1 MNNIQKGLLTLMV
14 AGIASASFVGCDE
27 DDTFDINS
35 PEWLSSR
42 VDSIAAAKNNNAN
55 SDTTIIEVSSTTIGT
70 TDNATGWWGAFTDF
84 IAIPSGKRLVME
96 FDNYS
101 SGANNYNNWVLV
113 TANRKGNS
121 TDVDGYKEYFAL
133 RSDAYGWGGAMGTDE
148 GYTYDAANITTN
160 YAEVAAAAGASDQWA
175 YFLEKINGSHV
186 VLEIQHVSA
195 GYIYVTATMTATDGT
210 VLIEEYHQTA
220 SPSEDI
226 YAYLTVDGCHY
237 ENFSAMLLPASIV
250 ITESNP
256 ARLELANTPAFITL
270 GDTVYY
276 EGVTGKVTFEDGT
289 SADVTTSD
297 LSFTEP
303 DLTTVGTKTV
313 TVIYNKTSR
322 GNYSAP
328 VYATYS
334 FQITDFTSLEVVI
347 ADGYVLYYKSDAEE
361 INVDNSRLTV
371 YGVGSDGEK
380 TELNISDVTISA
392 VEKVSETQGKFTVE
406 YQGLKS
412 EETIEMNPVAAITPI
427 SISFA
432 GTQVGADKTTAWWT
446 AFSPDTQVKVGQC
459 ATFKFKCY
467 SDNAVNWHSPVVVLR
482 TAEKAEY
489 AVLRQDNYGWGTG
502 YAAATLES
510 DWNWDTFL
518 SSIDGSSYEVSITNN
533 GSSYDVV
540 YNVVDAN
547 GDSHYQKYI
556 GISTE
561 GTTQVDGDDLYVA
574 FTCEGSYLVFE

>member
-42 VDSIAAAKNNNAN
+42 VDSIAAAKNNNTN

-70 TDNATGWWGAFTDF
+70 TDNATAWWGAFTDF
-84 IAIPSGKRLVME
+84 IAIPSGKRLIME

-133 RSDAYGWGGAMGTDE
+133 RSDAYGRGGAMGTDE

-160 YAEVAAAAGASDQWA
+160 YAEIAAAAGAADQWA

-226 YAYLTVDGCHY
+226 YAYLTVDNCHY
-237 ENFSAMLLPASIV
+237 ENFSAMLLPATIV

-256 ARLELANTPAFITL
+256 ARLELANTPAFLTL

-303 DLTTVGTKTV
+303 DLTTVGSKTV

-322 GNYSAP
+322 GNYCAP
-328 VYATYS
+328 VYATYDLLV
-334 FQITDFTSLEVVI
+334 TDFRSIRIEPVENVVYYIPAGATEVPFI
-347 ADGYVLYYKSDAEE
+347 TKAATLYGIS
-361 INVDNSRLTV
+361 
-371 YGVGSDGEK
+371 SDGEE
-380 TELNISDVTISA
+380 TVLDNTLATFSGVNAAGEFS
-392 VEKVSETQGKFTVE
+392 VS
-406 YQGLKS
+406 YQGL
-412 EETIEMNPVAAITPI
+412 TTT
-427 SISFA
+427 
-432 GTQVGADKTTAWWT
+432 GTVKVDATDCEQLGNSDFSTGWWT
-446 AFSPDTQVKVGQC
+446 AFTEPEQIKNGTTLTKTFQVR
-459 ATFKFKCY
+459 
-467 SDNAVNWHSPVVVLR
+467 SDNGANWHGPVLIIRNAALGEIAILR
-482 TAEKAEY
+482 E
-489 AVLRQDNYGWGTG
+489 DNYGWGNG
-502 YAAATLES
+502 YSAATLES
-510 DWNWDTFL
+510 DWNFDTFA
-518 SSIDGSSYEVSITNN
+518 SNIDGSVFNVTITNN
-533 GSSYDVV
+533 GATIDVKMEIIDAAGDAHHQ
-540 YNVVDAN
+540 YYTGITTTTTELVDA
-547 GDSHYQKYI
+547 
-556 GISTE
+556 
-561 GTTQVDGDDLYVA
+561 DDVYLTVSCEESYVL
-574 FTCEGSYLVFE
+574 FK

>member
-42 VDSIAAAKNNNAN
+42 IDSIAAAKNNNTN

-84 IAIPSGKRLVME
+84 IAIPSGKRLIME

-133 RSDAYGWGGAMGTDE
+133 RSDAFGWGGAMGTDE

-160 YAEVAAAAGASDQWA
+160 YAEVAAAAGAADQWA

-226 YAYLTVDGCHY
+226 YAYLTVDNCHY
-237 ENFSAMLLPASIV
+237 ENFSAMLLPATIV

-256 ARLELANTPAFITL
+256 ARLELANTPAFLTL

-303 DLTTVGTKTV
+303 DLTTVGSKTV

-322 GNYSAP
+322 GNYCAP
-328 VYATYS
+328 VYATYDLLV
-334 FQITDFTSLEVVI
+334 TDFRSIRIEPVENVVYYIPAGATEVPFI
-347 ADGYVLYYKSDAEE
+347 TKAATLYGIS
-361 INVDNSRLTV
+361 
-371 YGVGSDGEK
+371 SDGEE
-380 TELNISDVTISA
+380 TVLDNTLATFSGVNAAGEFS
-392 VEKVSETQGKFTVE
+392 VS
-406 YQGLKS
+406 YQGL
-412 EETIEMNPVAAITPI
+412 TTT
-427 SISFA
+427 
-432 GTQVGADKTTAWWT
+432 GTVKVDATDCEQLGNSDFSTGWWT
-446 AFSPDTQVKVGQC
+446 AFTEPEQIKNGTTLTKTFQVR
-459 ATFKFKCY
+459 
-467 SDNAVNWHSPVVVLR
+467 SDNGANWHGPVLIIRNAALGEIAILR
-482 TAEKAEY
+482 E
-489 AVLRQDNYGWGTG
+489 DNYGWGNG
-502 YAAATLES
+502 YSAATLES
-510 DWNWDTFL
+510 DWNFDTFA
-518 SSIDGSSYEVSITNN
+518 SNIDGSVFNVSITNN
-533 GSSYDVV
+533 GATIDVKMEI
-540 YNVVDAN
+540 VDAA
-547 GDSHYQKYI
+547 GDAHHQYYT
-556 GISTE
+556 GITTTTTE
-561 GTTQVDGDDLYVA
+561 LVDADDVYLTVSCEESYVL
-574 FTCEGSYLVFE
+574 FK

>member
-42 VDSIAAAKNNNAN
+42 VDSIAAAKNNNTN

-84 IAIPSGKRLVME
+84 IAIPSGKRLIME

-160 YAEVAAAAGASDQWA
+160 YAEVAAAAGAADQWA

-226 YAYLTVDGCHY
+226 YAYLTVDNCHY
-237 ENFSAMLLPASIV
+237 ENFSAMLLPATIV

-256 ARLELANTPAFITL
+256 ARLELANTPAFLTL

-303 DLTTVGTKTV
+303 DLTTVGSKTV

-322 GNYSAP
+322 GNYCAP
-328 VYATYS
+328 VYATYDLLV
-334 FQITDFTSLEVVI
+334 TDFRSIRIEPVENVVYYIPAGATEVPFI
-347 ADGYVLYYKSDAEE
+347 TKAATLYGIS
-361 INVDNSRLTV
+361 
-371 YGVGSDGEK
+371 SDGEE
-380 TELNISDVTISA
+380 TVLDNTLATFSGVNAAGEFS
-392 VEKVSETQGKFTVE
+392 VS
-406 YQGLKS
+406 YQGL
-412 EETIEMNPVAAITPI
+412 TTT
-427 SISFA
+427 
-432 GTQVGADKTTAWWT
+432 GTVKVDATDCEQLGNSDFSTGWWT
-446 AFSPDTQVKVGQC
+446 AFTEPEQIKNGTTLTKTFQVR
-459 ATFKFKCY
+459 
-467 SDNAVNWHSPVVVLR
+467 SDNGANWHGPILIIRNAALGEIAILR
-482 TAEKAEY
+482 E
-489 AVLRQDNYGWGTG
+489 DNYGWGNG
-502 YAAATLES
+502 YSAATLES
-510 DWNWDTFL
+510 DWNFDTFA
-518 SSIDGSSYEVSITNN
+518 SNIDGSVFNVSITNN
-533 GSSYDVV
+533 GATIDVKMEIIDAAGDAHHQ
-540 YNVVDAN
+540 YYTGITTTTTELVDA
-547 GDSHYQKYI
+547 
-556 GISTE
+556 
-561 GTTQVDGDDLYVA
+561 DDVYLTVSCEESYVL
-574 FTCEGSYLVFE
+574 FK

>member
-42 VDSIAAAKNNNAN
+42 VDSIAAAKNNNTN

-70 TDNATGWWGAFTDF
+70 TDNATAWWGAFTDF
-84 IAIPSGKRLVME
+84 IAIPSGKRLIME

-160 YAEVAAAAGASDQWA
+160 YAEVAAAAGSADQWA

-226 YAYLTVDGCHY
+226 YAYLTVDNCHY
-237 ENFSAMLLPASIV
+237 ENFSAMLLPATIV

-256 ARLELANTPAFITL
+256 ARLELANTPAFLTL

-303 DLTTVGTKTV
+303 DLTTVGSKTV

-322 GNYSAP
+322 GNYCAP
-328 VYATYS
+328 VYATYDLLV
-334 FQITDFTSLEVVI
+334 TDFRSIRIEPVENVVYYIPAGATEVPFI
-347 ADGYVLYYKSDAEE
+347 TKAATLYGIS
-361 INVDNSRLTV
+361 
-371 YGVGSDGEK
+371 SDGEE
-380 TELNISDVTISA
+380 TVLDNTLATFSGVNAAGEFS
-392 VEKVSETQGKFTVE
+392 VS
-406 YQGLKS
+406 YQGL
-412 EETIEMNPVAAITPI
+412 TTT
-427 SISFA
+427 
-432 GTQVGADKTTAWWT
+432 GTVKVDATDCEQLGNSDFSTGWWT
-446 AFSPDTQVKVGQC
+446 AFTEPEQIKNGTTLTKTFQVR
-459 ATFKFKCY
+459 
-467 SDNAVNWHSPVVVLR
+467 SDNGANWHGPVLIIRNAALGEIAILR
-482 TAEKAEY
+482 E
-489 AVLRQDNYGWGTG
+489 DNYGWGNG
-502 YAAATLES
+502 YSAATLES
-510 DWNWDTFL
+510 DWNFDTFA
-518 SSIDGSSYEVSITNN
+518 SNIDGSVFNVTITNN
-533 GSSYDVV
+533 GATIDVKMEIIDAAGDAHHQ
-540 YNVVDAN
+540 YYTGITTTTTELVDA
-547 GDSHYQKYI
+547 
-556 GISTE
+556 
-561 GTTQVDGDDLYVA
+561 DDVYLTVSCEESYVL
-574 FTCEGSYLVFE
+574 FK

>member
-42 VDSIAAAKNNNAN
+42 VDSIAAAKNNNTN

-84 IAIPSGKRLVME
+84 IAIPSGKRLIME

-133 RSDAYGWGGAMGTDE
+133 RSDAFGWGGAMGTDE

-160 YAEVAAAAGASDQWA
+160 YAEVAAAAGAADQWA

-226 YAYLTVDGCHY
+226 YAYLTVDNCHY
-237 ENFSAMLLPASIV
+237 ENFSAMLLPATIV

-256 ARLELANTPAFITL
+256 ARLELANTPAFLTL

-303 DLTTVGTKTV
+303 DLTTVGSKTV

-322 GNYSAP
+322 GNYCAP
-328 VYATYS
+328 VYATYDLLV
-334 FQITDFTSLEVVI
+334 TDFRSIRIEPVENVVYYIPAGATEVPFI
-347 ADGYVLYYKSDAEE
+347 TKAATLYGIS
-361 INVDNSRLTV
+361 
-371 YGVGSDGEK
+371 SDGEE
-380 TELNISDVTISA
+380 TVLDNTLATFSGVNAAGEFS
-392 VEKVSETQGKFTVE
+392 VS
-406 YQGLKS
+406 YQGL
-412 EETIEMNPVAAITPI
+412 TTT
-427 SISFA
+427 
-432 GTQVGADKTTAWWT
+432 GTVKVDATDCEQLGNSDFSTGWWT
-446 AFSPDTQVKVGQC
+446 AFTEPEQIKNGTTLTKTFQVR
-459 ATFKFKCY
+459 
-467 SDNAVNWHSPVVVLR
+467 SDNGANWHGPVLIIRNAALGEIAILR
-482 TAEKAEY
+482 E
-489 AVLRQDNYGWGTG
+489 DNYGWGNG
-502 YAAATLES
+502 YSAATLES
-510 DWNWDTFL
+510 DWNFDTFA
-518 SSIDGSSYEVSITNN
+518 SNIDGSVFNVSITNN
-533 GSSYDVV
+533 GATIDVKMEI
-540 YNVVDAN
+540 VDAA
-547 GDSHYQKYI
+547 GDAHHQYYT
-556 GISTE
+556 GITTTTTE
-561 GTTQVDGDDLYVA
+561 LVDADDVYLTVSCEESYVL
-574 FTCEGSYLVFE
+574 FK

>member
-42 VDSIAAAKNNNAN
+42 VDSIAAAKNNNTN

-70 TDNATGWWGAFTDF
+70 TDNATAWWGAFTDF
-84 IAIPSGKRLVME
+84 IAIPSGKRLIME

-160 YAEVAAAAGASDQWA
+160 YAEIAAAAGAADQWA

-226 YAYLTVDGCHY
+226 YAYLTVDNCHY
-237 ENFSAMLLPASIV
+237 ENFSAMLLPATIV

-256 ARLELANTPAFITL
+256 ARLELANTPAFLTL

-303 DLTTVGTKTV
+303 DLTTVGSKTV

-322 GNYSAP
+322 GNYCAP
-328 VYATYS
+328 VYATYDLLV
-334 FQITDFTSLEVVI
+334 TDFRSIRIEPVENVVYYIPAGATEVPFI
-347 ADGYVLYYKSDAEE
+347 TKAATLYGIS
-361 INVDNSRLTV
+361 
-371 YGVGSDGEK
+371 SDGEE
-380 TELNISDVTISA
+380 TVLDNTLATFSGVNAAGEFS
-392 VEKVSETQGKFTVE
+392 VS
-406 YQGLKS
+406 YQGL
-412 EETIEMNPVAAITPI
+412 TTT
-427 SISFA
+427 
-432 GTQVGADKTTAWWT
+432 GTVKVDATDCEQLGNSDFSTGWWT
-446 AFSPDTQVKVGQC
+446 AFTEPEQIKNGTTLTKTFQVR
-459 ATFKFKCY
+459 
-467 SDNAVNWHSPVVVLR
+467 SDNGANWHGPVLIIRNAALGEIAILR
-482 TAEKAEY
+482 E
-489 AVLRQDNYGWGTG
+489 DNYGWGNG
-502 YAAATLES
+502 YSAATLES
-510 DWNWDTFL
+510 DWNFDTFA
-518 SSIDGSSYEVSITNN
+518 SNIDGSVFNVTITNN
-533 GSSYDVV
+533 GATIDVKMEIIDAAGDAHHQ
-540 YNVVDAN
+540 YYTGITTTTTELVDA
-547 GDSHYQKYI
+547 
-556 GISTE
+556 
-561 GTTQVDGDDLYVA
+561 DDVYLTVSCEESYVL
-574 FTCEGSYLVFE
+574 FK

>member
-42 VDSIAAAKNNNAN
+42 VDSIAAAKNNNTN

-70 TDNATGWWGAFTDF
+70 TDNATAWWGAFTDF
-84 IAIPSGKRLVME
+84 IAIPSGKRLIME

-160 YAEVAAAAGASDQWA
+160 YAEVAAAAGAADQWA

-226 YAYLTVDGCHY
+226 YAYLTVDNCHY
-237 ENFSAMLLPASIV
+237 ENFSAMLLPATIV

-256 ARLELANTPAFITL
+256 ARLELANTPAFLTL

-303 DLTTVGTKTV
+303 DLTTVGSKTV

-322 GNYSAP
+322 GNYCAP
-328 VYATYS
+328 VYATYDLLV
-334 FQITDFTSLEVVI
+334 TDFRSIRIEPVENVVYYIPAGATEVPFI
-347 ADGYVLYYKSDAEE
+347 TKAATLYGIS
-361 INVDNSRLTV
+361 
-371 YGVGSDGEK
+371 SDGEE
-380 TELNISDVTISA
+380 TVLDNTLATFSGVNAAGEFS
-392 VEKVSETQGKFTVE
+392 VS
-406 YQGLKS
+406 YQGL
-412 EETIEMNPVAAITPI
+412 TTT
-427 SISFA
+427 
-432 GTQVGADKTTAWWT
+432 GTVKVDATDCEQLGNSDFSTGWWT
-446 AFSPDTQVKVGQC
+446 AFTEPEQIKNGTTLTKTFQVR
-459 ATFKFKCY
+459 
-467 SDNAVNWHSPVVVLR
+467 SDNGANWHGPVLIIRNAALGEIAILR
-482 TAEKAEY
+482 E
-489 AVLRQDNYGWGTG
+489 DNYGWGNG
-502 YAAATLES
+502 YSAATLES
-510 DWNWDTFL
+510 DWNFDTFA
-518 SSIDGSSYEVSITNN
+518 SNIDGSVFNVTITNN
-533 GSSYDVV
+533 GATIDVKMEIIDAAGDAHHQ
-540 YNVVDAN
+540 YYTGITTTTTELVDA
-547 GDSHYQKYI
+547 
-556 GISTE
+556 
-561 GTTQVDGDDLYVA
+561 DDVYLTVSCEESYVL
-574 FTCEGSYLVFE
+574 FK

>member
-42 VDSIAAAKNNNAN
+42 VDSIAAAKNNNTN

-70 TDNATGWWGAFTDF
+70 TDNATAWWGAFTDF
-84 IAIPSGKRLVME
+84 IAIPSGKRLIME

-160 YAEVAAAAGASDQWA
+160 YAEVAAAAGAADQWA

-226 YAYLTVDGCHY
+226 YAYLTVDNCHY
-237 ENFSAMLLPASIV
+237 ENFSAMLLPATIV

-256 ARLELANTPAFITL
+256 ARLELANTPAFLTL

-303 DLTTVGTKTV
+303 DLTTVGSKTV

-322 GNYSAP
+322 GNYCAP
-328 VYATYS
+328 VYATYDLLV
-334 FQITDFTSLEVVI
+334 TDFRSIRIEPVENVVYYIPAGATEVPFI
-347 ADGYVLYYKSDAEE
+347 TKAATLYGIS
-361 INVDNSRLTV
+361 
-371 YGVGSDGEK
+371 SDGEE
-380 TELNISDVTISA
+380 TVLDNTLATFSGVNAAGEFS
-392 VEKVSETQGKFTVE
+392 VS
-406 YQGLKS
+406 YQGL
-412 EETIEMNPVAAITPI
+412 TTT
-427 SISFA
+427 
-432 GTQVGADKTTAWWT
+432 GTVKVDATDCEQLGNSDFSTGWWT
-446 AFSPDTQVKVGQC
+446 AFTEPEQIKNGTTLTKTFQVR
-459 ATFKFKCY
+459 
-467 SDNAVNWHSPVVVLR
+467 SDNGANWHGPVLIIRNAALGEIAILR
-482 TAEKAEY
+482 E
-489 AVLRQDNYGWGTG
+489 DNYGWGNG
-502 YAAATLES
+502 YSAATLES
-510 DWNWDTFL
+510 DWNFDTFA
-518 SSIDGSSYEVSITNN
+518 SNIDGSVFNVSITNN
-533 GSSYDVV
+533 GATIDVKMEIIDAAGDAHHQ
-540 YNVVDAN
+540 YYTGITTTTTELVDA
-547 GDSHYQKYI
+547 
-556 GISTE
+556 
-561 GTTQVDGDDLYVA
+561 DDVYLTVSCEESYVL
-574 FTCEGSYLVFE
+574 FK

>member
-42 VDSIAAAKNNNAN
+42 VDSIAAAKNNNTN

-84 IAIPSGKRLVME
+84 IAIPSGKRLIME

-160 YAEVAAAAGASDQWA
+160 YAEVAAAAGAADQWA

-226 YAYLTVDGCHY
+226 YAYLTVDNCHY
-237 ENFSAMLLPASIV
+237 ENFSAMLLPATIV

-256 ARLELANTPAFITL
+256 ARLELANTPAFLTL

-303 DLTTVGTKTV
+303 DLTTVGSKTV

-322 GNYSAP
+322 GNYCAP
-328 VYATYS
+328 VYATYDLLV
-334 FQITDFTSLEVVI
+334 TDFRSIRIEPVENVVYYIPAGATEVPFI
-347 ADGYVLYYKSDAEE
+347 TKSATLYGIS
-361 INVDNSRLTV
+361 
-371 YGVGSDGEK
+371 SDGEE
-380 TELNISDVTISA
+380 TVLDNTLATFSGVNAAGEFS
-392 VEKVSETQGKFTVE
+392 VS
-406 YQGLKS
+406 YQGL
-412 EETIEMNPVAAITPI
+412 TTT
-427 SISFA
+427 
-432 GTQVGADKTTAWWT
+432 GTVKVDATDCEQLGNSDFSTGWWT
-446 AFSPDTQVKVGQC
+446 AFTEPEQIKNGTTLTKTFQVR
-459 ATFKFKCY
+459 
-467 SDNAVNWHSPVVVLR
+467 SDNGANWHGPVLIIRNAALGEIAILR
-482 TAEKAEY
+482 E
-489 AVLRQDNYGWGTG
+489 DNYGWGNG
-502 YAAATLES
+502 YSAATLES
-510 DWNWDTFL
+510 DWNFDTFA
-518 SSIDGSSYEVSITNN
+518 SNIDGSVFNVSITNN
-533 GSSYDVV
+533 GATIDVKMEI
-540 YNVVDAN
+540 VDAA
-547 GDSHYQKYI
+547 GDAHHQYYT
-556 GISTE
+556 GITTTTTE
-561 GTTQVDGDDLYVA
+561 LVDADDVYLTVSCEESYVL
-574 FTCEGSYLVFE
+574 FK

>member
-42 VDSIAAAKNNNAN
+42 VDSIAAAKNNNTN

-84 IAIPSGKRLVME
+84 IAIPSGKRLIME

-160 YAEVAAAAGASDQWA
+160 YAEVAAAAGAADQWA

-226 YAYLTVDGCHY
+226 YAYLTVDNCHY
-237 ENFSAMLLPASIV
+237 ENFSAMLLPATIV

-256 ARLELANTPAFITL
+256 ARLELANTPAFLTL

-303 DLTTVGTKTV
+303 DLTTVGSKTV

-322 GNYSAP
+322 GNYCAP
-328 VYATYS
+328 VYATYDLLV
-334 FQITDFTSLEVVI
+334 TDFRSIRIEPVENVVYYIPAGATEVPFI
-347 ADGYVLYYKSDAEE
+347 TKAATLYGIS
-361 INVDNSRLTV
+361 
-371 YGVGSDGEK
+371 SDGEE
-380 TELNISDVTISA
+380 TVLDNTLATFSGVNAAGEFS
-392 VEKVSETQGKFTVE
+392 VS
-406 YQGLKS
+406 YQGL
-412 EETIEMNPVAAITPI
+412 TTT
-427 SISFA
+427 
-432 GTQVGADKTTAWWT
+432 GTVKVDATDCEQLGNSDFSTGWWT
-446 AFSPDTQVKVGQC
+446 AFTEPEQIKNGTTLTKTFQVR
-459 ATFKFKCY
+459 
-467 SDNAVNWHSPVVVLR
+467 SDNGANWHGPVLIIRNAALGEIAILR
-482 TAEKAEY
+482 E
-489 AVLRQDNYGWGTG
+489 DNYGWGNG
-502 YAAATLES
+502 YSAATLES
-510 DWNWDTFL
+510 DWNFDTFA
-518 SSIDGSSYEVSITNN
+518 SNIDGSVFNVTITNN
-533 GSSYDVV
+533 GATIDVKMEIIDAAGDAHHQ
-540 YNVVDAN
+540 YYTGITTTTTELVDA
-547 GDSHYQKYI
+547 
-556 GISTE
+556 
-561 GTTQVDGDDLYVA
+561 DDVYLTVSCEESYVL
-574 FTCEGSYLVFE
+574 FK

>member
-42 VDSIAAAKNNNAN
+42 IDSIAAAKNNKTN
-55 SDTTIIEVSSTTIGT
+55 SDTTIIEVSNTTIGT

-84 IAIPSGKRLVME
+84 IAIPSGKRLIME

-113 TANRKGNS
+113 TANKKGNS

-148 GYTYDAANITTN
+148 GYTYDAANISTN

-220 SPSEDI
+220 SASEDI
-226 YAYLTVDGCHY
+226 YAFLTVDNCHY
-237 ENFSAMLLPASIV
+237 ENFSAMLLPATIV

-256 ARLELANTPAFITL
+256 ARLELANTPAFLTL

-289 SADVTTSD
+289 STDVTTSD

-303 DLTTVGTKTV
+303 DLTTIGSKTV

-322 GNYSAP
+322 GNYCAP

-334 FQITDFTSLEVVI
+334 FQVTDFRSIRIEPVENVVYYIPAGATEVPFI
-347 ADGYVLYYKSDAEE
+347 TKAATLYGIS
-361 INVDNSRLTV
+361 
-371 YGVGSDGEK
+371 SDGE
-380 TELNISDVTISA
+380 ETILDNTLATFSGVNA
-392 VEKVSETQGKFTVE
+392 AGEFSVS
-406 YQGLKS
+406 YQGL
-412 EETIEMNPVAAITPI
+412 TTT
-427 SISFA
+427 
-432 GTQVGADKTTAWWT
+432 GTVKVDATDCEQLGNSDFSTGWWT
-446 AFSPDTQVKVGQC
+446 AFTEPEQIKNGTTLTKTFQVR
-459 ATFKFKCY
+459 
-467 SDNAVNWHSPVVVLR
+467 SDNGANWHGPVLIIRNAALGEIAILR
-482 TAEKAEY
+482 E
-489 AVLRQDNYGWGTG
+489 DNYGWGNG
-502 YAAATLES
+502 YSAATLES
-510 DWNWDTFL
+510 DWNFDTFA
-518 SSIDGSSYEVSITNN
+518 SNIDGSVFNVTITNN
-533 GSSYDVV
+533 GATIDVKMEIIDAAGDAHHQ
-540 YNVVDAN
+540 YYTGITTTTTELVDA
-547 GDSHYQKYI
+547 
-556 GISTE
+556 
-561 GTTQVDGDDLYVA
+561 DDVYLTVSCEESYVL
-574 FTCEGSYLVFE
+574 FK

>member
-42 VDSIAAAKNNNAN
+42 VDSIAAAKNNNTN

-84 IAIPSGKRLVME
+84 IAIPSGKRLIME

-160 YAEVAAAAGASDQWA
+160 YAEVAAAAGAADQWA

-226 YAYLTVDGCHY
+226 YAYLTVDNCHY
-237 ENFSAMLLPASIV
+237 ENFSAMLLPATIV

-256 ARLELANTPAFITL
+256 ARLELANTPAFLTL

-303 DLTTVGTKTV
+303 DLTTVGSKTV

-322 GNYSAP
+322 GNYCAP
-328 VYATYS
+328 VYATYDLLV
-334 FQITDFTSLEVVI
+334 TDFRSIRIEPVENVVYYIPAGATEVPFI
-347 ADGYVLYYKSDAEE
+347 TKAATLYGIS
-361 INVDNSRLTV
+361 
-371 YGVGSDGEK
+371 SDGEE
-380 TELNISDVTISA
+380 TVLDNTLATFSGVNAAGEFS
-392 VEKVSETQGKFTVE
+392 VS
-406 YQGLKS
+406 YQGL
-412 EETIEMNPVAAITPI
+412 TTT
-427 SISFA
+427 
-432 GTQVGADKTTAWWT
+432 GTVKVDATDCEQLGNSDFSTGWWT
-446 AFSPDTQVKVGQC
+446 AFTEPEQIKNGTTLTKTFQVR
-459 ATFKFKCY
+459 
-467 SDNAVNWHSPVVVLR
+467 SDNGANWHGPVLIIRNAALGEIAILR
-482 TAEKAEY
+482 E
-489 AVLRQDNYGWGTG
+489 DNYGWGNG
-502 YAAATLES
+502 YSAATLES
-510 DWNWDTFL
+510 DWNFDTFA
-518 SSIDGSSYEVSITNN
+518 SNIDGSVFNVSITNN
-533 GSSYDVV
+533 GATIDVKMEI
-540 YNVVDAN
+540 VDAA
-547 GDSHYQKYI
+547 GDAHHQYYT
-556 GISTE
+556 GITTTTTE
-561 GTTQVDGDDLYVA
+561 LVDADDVYLTVSCEESYVL
-574 FTCEGSYLVFE
+574 FK

>member
-42 VDSIAAAKNNNAN
+42 VDSIAAAKNNNTN

-84 IAIPSGKRLVME
+84 IAIPSGKRLIME

-160 YAEVAAAAGASDQWA
+160 YAEVAAAAGAADQWA

-226 YAYLTVDGCHY
+226 YAYLTVDNCHY
-237 ENFSAMLLPASIV
+237 ENFSAMLLPATIV

-256 ARLELANTPAFITL
+256 ARLELANTPAFLTL

-303 DLTTVGTKTV
+303 DLTTVGSKTV

-322 GNYSAP
+322 GNYCAP
-328 VYATYS
+328 VYATYDLLV
-334 FQITDFTSLEVVI
+334 TDFRSIRIETVENVVYYIPAGATEVPFI
-347 ADGYVLYYKSDAEE
+347 TKAATLYGIS
-361 INVDNSRLTV
+361 
-371 YGVGSDGEK
+371 SDGEE
-380 TELNISDVTISA
+380 TVLDNTLATFSGVNAAGEFS
-392 VEKVSETQGKFTVE
+392 VS
-406 YQGLKS
+406 YQGL
-412 EETIEMNPVAAITPI
+412 TTT
-427 SISFA
+427 
-432 GTQVGADKTTAWWT
+432 GTVKVDATDCEQLGNSDFSTGWWT
-446 AFSPDTQVKVGQC
+446 AFTEPEQIKNGTTLTKTFQVR
-459 ATFKFKCY
+459 
-467 SDNAVNWHSPVVVLR
+467 SDNGANWHGPVLIIRNAALGEIAILR
-482 TAEKAEY
+482 E
-489 AVLRQDNYGWGTG
+489 DNYGWGNG
-502 YAAATLES
+502 YSAATLES
-510 DWNWDTFL
+510 DWNFDTFA
-518 SSIDGSSYEVSITNN
+518 SNIDGSVFNVSITNN
-533 GSSYDVV
+533 GATIDVKMEIIDAAGDAHHQ
-540 YNVVDAN
+540 YYTGITTTTTELVDA
-547 GDSHYQKYI
+547 
-556 GISTE
+556 
-561 GTTQVDGDDLYVA
+561 DDVYLTVSCEESYVL
-574 FTCEGSYLVFE
+574 FK